1 MQKQLLQQVLIQLTS
16 GYEMEPMED
25 VDESGLGHYILKDG
39 MKAYCKKMLEDI
51 NL

>member
-1 MQKQLLQQVLIQLTS
+1 
-16 GYEMEPMED
+16 MEPMED